1 MISHFFFLNKMTKHK
16 ILFYLEILGFTLS
29 QAGEVSQR
37 YPKNQINIDTFLWRK
52 TSGKSSV
59 WSGELASTASG
70 AGPRQERRFGQTACD
85 CVQRPV
91 PILL

>member
-1 MISHFFFLNKMTKHK
+1 MTKHK

-52 TSGKSSV
+52 TSRKSSV
-59 WSGELASTASG
+59 WGGELASTASG